1 MNNPLVF
8 IGEPLKFCNI
18 SIYPP
23 TVKDVV
29 CTPNFSLYQHLL
41 ILTQDDITDEMAER
55 KIEGNAPTP
64 FEYIMM
70 NCQANEQF
78 CNLVAEAF
86 QFFVREKAN
95 FIFDKGIIIFGD
107 LQEVVQR
114 VENINQIAILTADN
128 YFDFQNAVRAVCGAK
143 AEKKPEAPNPNE
155 DPRIAEMKA
164 KARKRD
170 KLKAKQQSK
179 NGINLMTSLVA
190 ICCMGLGI
198 TPLNIG
204 EMSYA
209 SIGAIMSMMQE
220 KEKYETDIKA
230 LLAGADPKKTKPKY
244 WIRNLEETNE

>member
-8 IGEPLKFCNI
+8 IGEPLKFYNI
-18 SIYPP
+18 SVYTP
-23 TVKDVV
+23 TVKEVV
-29 CTPNFSLYQHLL
+29 STPNFSLFQHLL
-41 ILTQDDITDEMAER
+41 TLTQDDIADEMAER
-55 KIEGNAPTP
+55 KIEGTAPAP
-64 FEYIMM
+64 FDYIMM

-78 CNLVAEAF
+78 RELAEEAF

-95 FIFDKGIIIFGD
+95 FIFDNGMIIFGD
-107 LQEVVQR
+107 LQELVQ
-114 VENINQIAILTADN
+114 NIDDVSQITILTADN
-128 YFDFQNAVRAVCGAK
+128 FFDFQNVVRAVCGLK
-143 AEKKPEAPNPNE
+143 AEKKPEAPDPNE
-155 DPRIAEMKA
+155 DPRIAAMKA

-209 SIGAIMSMMQE
+209 SISAIMSMMQE

-230 LLAGADPKKTKPKY
+230 LLAGADSKKVKPKY